1 MLFILNSAL
10 VVDISDTARV
20 GGMAAG
26 LATIAGVLNISDII
40 QFFDHDE
47 SSSVLQLIKGKWRI
61 SKNYLNI
68 LMD

>member
-61 SKNYLNI
+61 SKNYLSI

>member
-10 VVDISDTARV
+10 VVDISGTARV

-26 LATIAGVLNISDII
+26 LATIAGVLNISGIM
-40 QFFDHDE
+40 QFFEHDE
-47 SSSVLQLIKGKWRI
+47 SSSILQLIKGKWRI
-61 SKNYLNI
+61 SKNYLKI

>member
-40 QFFDHDE
+40 QLFDHDE

-61 SKNYLNI
+61 SKNYLSI